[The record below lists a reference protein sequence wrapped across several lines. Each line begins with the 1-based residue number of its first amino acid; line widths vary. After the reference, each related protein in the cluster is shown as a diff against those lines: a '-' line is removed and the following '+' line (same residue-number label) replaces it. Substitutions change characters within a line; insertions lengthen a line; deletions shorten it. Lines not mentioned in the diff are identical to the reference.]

1 MIHGTFERHRA
12 NRDVVFLRM
21 PCPKVDLRLA
31 VRAPRWACALRRAIA
46 AISVAGVA
54 PFGAF
59 EASLEATL
67 EATSA
72 AAPPPLLAG
81 DGGDPAPVRIRGVDS
96 ASGHLMIQLAPGVSP
111 VVDAKGEPALRKPG
125 RARAERDSRA
135 AFAAAGVANLEP
147 VIIGVA
153 KDAALAKKLGLDRW
167 HRAELAPNAD
177 VVQAHARLA
186 RLAGLVSRVEYDGAG
201 GVAEIP
207 NDASFGL
214 QWNMLNTGQSV
225 FGLAGTPGADVGVTA
240 AWNVT
245 HGDPNLVIAVLD
257 SGIDPH
263 PQLAGRILPGIN
275 VPDNSTITADECNGH
290 GTHVSGILAAAG
302 NDGIGVAGMTWNTKL
317 LPVVVV
323 NGCSGFESNVASGLI
338 WAVDQ
343 GAKIVNMSLQFYGFG
358 TPLRE
363 AVAYAD
369 AQGALMFA
377 ATGNNGNTNMAA
389 PARWSQTIAVAS
401 TNNGDVRAPN
411 SNYGPETDVC
421 APGVSVYSLAPGGL
435 YSYKSGTSMASPHV
449 AGLAALI
456 WSARPALTAAEV
468 RAFIE
473 QGAQDLGTPG
483 RDDFH
488 GFGRIDAEAS
498 FSLLPPLN
506 PGDINGDG
514 VVDSADLGILL
525 SAWGP
530 CGNCDSCP
538 GDVDGNCQVD
548 SADLGILLS
557 NW

>member
-1 MIHGTFERHRA
+1 
-12 NRDVVFLRM
+12 M
-21 PCPKVDLRLA
+21 PRLQTDLRPA
-31 VRAPRWACALRRAIA
+31 GHASRWACALRIA
-46 AISVAGVA
+46 AAAVAFAGVGALGSAEAASALA
-54 PFGAF
+54 PTA
-59 EASLEATL
+59 APATAL
-67 EATSA
+67 IPTP
-72 AAPPPLLAG
+72 APPPLLAG
-81 DGGDPAPVRIRGVDS
+81 DGGEPAPIRIRGVDY
-96 ASGHLMIQLAPGVSP
+96 ASGHLMVQLAPGVSP
-111 VVDAKGEPALRKPG
+111 VVGAKGEPALRKPG
-125 RARAERDSRA
+125 RTRAERDSRA
-135 AFAAAGVANLEP
+135 AFSAAGVAKLEP
-147 VIIGVA
+147 VVIGVA
-153 KDAALAKKLGLDRW
+153 KDAALARSLGLDRW
-167 HRAELAPNAD
+167 HRVELAPNTD
-177 VVQAHARLA
+177 VVQARAALA
-186 RLAGLVSRVEYDGAG
+186 RLTGLVSRVEFDGAG

-323 NGCSGFESNVASGLI
+323 NGCSGFESNVASGLV

-358 TPLRE
+358 TPLRD
-363 AVAYAD
+363 AVAYAH

-377 ATGNNGNTNMAA
+377 ATGNNGNTNIAA

-401 TNNGDVRAPN
+401 TDNRDVRSPT
-411 SNYGPETDVC
+411 SNFGAETDVS
-421 APGVSVYSLAPGGL
+421 APGVNVYSLAPGGL
-435 YSYKSGTSMASPHV
+435 YSYKSGTSMAAPHV
-449 AGLAALI
+449 AGLAALL
-456 WSARPALTAAEV
+456 WSARPTLTAAEV
-468 RAFIE
+468 RALIE

-483 RDDFH
+483 RDDFY
-488 GFGRIDAEAS
+488 GVGRIDAEGS
-498 FSLLPPLN
+498 FSLLPPQN

-514 VVDSADLGILL
+514 QVDSADLGILL